1 MKIQIA
7 PGCFV
12 RLTEDELSLVK
23 QIQEN
28 GSIFQDRLSLEV
40 LPHILSLVSKNILK
54 RRNQMG
60 RVRYEVRP
68 NIYC

>member
-7 PGCFV
+7 LGCFV

-23 QIQEN
+23 QIQKN

-40 LPHILSLVSKNILK
+40 LPHIISLVSKNILK